1 MTKTHLRSKMKLQR
15 DRESF
20 KQLVS
25 QKKRQQQMLDMRGKH
40 HAEQDRWPA
49 YRDKREKLG
58 DLFLYTF
65 KRQKLV
71 RSLVSLVRLWALLR

>member
-15 DRESF
+15 DRGSF

-25 QKKRQQQMLDMRGKH
+25 QKKRQQQMLDMRDKQ
-40 HAEQDRWPA
+40 HAELERWTA

-65 KRQKLV
+65 KR
-71 RSLVSLVRLWALLR
+71 

>member
-1 MTKTHLRSKMKLQR
+1 MELQR

-25 QKKRQQQMLDMRGKH
+25 QKKRQKQMLDMRDKYQI
-40 HAEQDRWPA
+40 ELDRWTV
-49 YRDKREKLG
+49 YRDRREKLV

-65 KRQKLV
+65 KR
-71 RSLVSLVRLWALLR
+71 

>member
-1 MTKTHLRSKMKLQR
+1 MELQR

-25 QKKRQQQMLDMRGKH
+25 QKKRQQQMLDMRDKH
-40 HAEQDRWPA
+40 QIELDRWTV
-49 YRDKREKLG
+49 YRDRREKLV

-65 KRQKLV
+65 KR
-71 RSLVSLVRLWALLR
+71 